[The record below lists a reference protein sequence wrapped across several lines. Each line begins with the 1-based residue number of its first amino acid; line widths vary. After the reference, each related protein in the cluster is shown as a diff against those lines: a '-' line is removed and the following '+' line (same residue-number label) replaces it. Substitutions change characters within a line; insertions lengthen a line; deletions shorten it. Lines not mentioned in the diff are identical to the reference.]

1 MELSARSQFNDV
13 PYCKFNQYIIISA
26 CHVGRLRGPV
36 SDTFSEVFVES
47 HFTADFNTVFR

>member
-1 MELSARSQFNDV
+1 MELSARSQFNV
-13 PYCKFNQYIIISA
+13 PYFKFNQYIIISA
-26 CHVGRLRGPV
+26 SHVGRLRGPV